1 MGYDLAKAVYKLDK
15 DATTAT
21 EQAVLLALA
30 FRANDQTLLCYP
42 KQDTLAQMTHLHRAT
57 VAQCLNMLRQKGII
71 DWKSGGLKNKRGTQ
85 GRPLAN
91 DYRLNLAALGKMAVD
106 KGAQSVVQRDTAVS
120 SSATQQCCPA
130 RHRSVVQGDTA
141 VSSSTTPIER
151 QQPIQKEDTSSISNR
166 SVSNSDSAFD
176 KALRSVGVAG
186 ADSSMK
192 EQSRREWAHEQED
205 RVLQGHVRRWRRLRR
220 HHDQG

>member
-130 RHRSVVQGDTA
+130 RHRSVVQRDTA
-141 VSSSTTPIER
+141 VSPGR
-151 QQPIQKEDTSSISNR
+151 HR
-166 SVSNSDSAFD
+166 SVVQHDTNRTTTANTKRRYIIDI
-176 KALRSVGVAG
+176 
-186 ADSSMK
+186 
-192 EQSRREWAHEQED
+192 EQKRFE
-205 RVLQGHVRRWRRLRR
+205 LGF
-220 HHDQG
+220 GF

>member
-120 SSATQQCCPA
+120 SRATPQCCPARHSSVVQGDTAMLSSATPQCRPA

-151 QQPIQKEDTSSISNR
+151 QQPIQKEDTSSISNI

-176 KALRSVGVAG
+176 KALRSRG
-186 ADSSMK
+186 SP
-192 EQSRREWAHEQED
+192 RRST
-205 RVLQGHVRRWRRLRR
+205 RR
-220 HHDQG
+220 